1 MSKQKAYEFFVL
13 VSKMR
18 QSQKNYFRAKKRS
31 SDAKLYLAESKK
43 LESSVDSIIKKA
55 NEELKKQKNNGK

>member
-1 MSKQKAYEFFVL
+1 
-13 VSKMR
+13 MR

-43 LESSVDSIIKKA
+43 LESNVDTIIKKA
-55 NEELKKQKNNGK
+55 NEELKKRKINGR